1 MALKPTAKKITR
13 APARKPAAARPAAR
27 TRTATAKAAPD
38 NKQPVT
44 FRFHAPQ
51 AGVVQLAGDFT
62 HWETAPVQLKREDNG
77 IWSTTVKLPPG
88 RYEYR
93 LLVDGQWQN
102 DPQCQELQ
110 PNQFGTVNCIRAV
123 VA

>member
-1 MALKPTAKKITR
+1 MALKPTAKKSTKI
-13 APARKPAAARPAAR
+13 PARKPSVARTATP

-38 NKQPVT
+38 NTLPVT

-51 AGVVQLAGDFT
+51 AGAVKLAGDFT
-62 HWETAPVQLKREDNG
+62 QWESAPLALKREGNG
-77 IWSTTVKLPPG
+77 EWSTTVKLAPG

-102 DPQCQELQ
+102 DPQCHELM
-110 PNQFGTVNCIRAV
+110 PNQFGTANCVRAV
-123 VA
+123 SA